1 MKRHRYKILAG
12 SPSLIIPG
20 GHKQVCIDCGLI
32 RINGYG
38 GGRLIYY
45 RNNVPQFHAGP
56 CNPSLNK

>member
-1 MKRHRYKILAG
+1 MLAG